1 MKIGRTARLLSG
13 LCIALGLL
21 AFVVVWHNWGDTW
34 GAGWRH
40 ANGETGVGNS
50 RLTAP
55 HHTPHNT
62 PPNTLPNSP
71 ANGASLAPPSA
82 TAALSSS
89 EKTAQIERGL
99 YLARAGNC
107 VACHSA
113 RGAAPMAGGRRIDTP
128 FGAVYSSN
136 LTPDAATG
144 IGLWSP
150 QDFWQALHHGRSRDG
165 RLLTPAF
172 PYNHTSVITRSDSDD
187 LLAWLQSL
195 PPVSQA
201 TPAHTLV
208 WPVGTQAALAVWRT
222 LFFKPTPFQPQ
233 PNQSAEWNRG
243 AYLVTGLGH
252 CAACHSPRNALGASG
267 DVNDLSGGLMPVIN
281 WYAPD
286 LTRDAET
293 GMASTP
299 LSGIVQLLR
308 SGEAGH
314 AQTSGPMAEVVQHGT
329 QHMSEADLRAM
340 AVYLQYRA
348 QQNTPTPAKASSPP
362 ARTPVSPLT
371 AEKGIKVYERHC
383 VQCHGEQGQGVTT
396 ATGKIAYP
404 ALAGNRAVLLNDP
417 TNLVQMVLYG
427 GYGPATASHPR
438 PFGMPPAVLE
448 LDDRDIAAVLT
459 HLRTQWGNQASEVTP
474 LQVNRIR
481 AAQGH

>member
-1 MKIGRTARLLSG
+1 MKNRLIGRLVSG
-13 LCIALGLL
+13 LCL
-21 AFVVVWHNWGDTW
+21 AVGVLAIGVVWDNWGDTW
-34 GAGWRH
+34 
-40 ANGETGVGNS
+40 
-50 RLTAP
+50 RLSARP
-55 HHTPHNT
+55 TPALT
-62 PPNTLPNSP
+62 DLAERSDFEKK
-71 ANGASLAPPSA
+71 AS
-82 TAALSSS
+82 
-89 EKTAQIERGL
+89 IERGQ

-113 RGAAPMAGGRRIDTP
+113 RGLPPMAGGRRIETP

-136 LTPDAATG
+136 LTPDNETG
-144 IGLWSP
+144 IGHWTT

-165 RLLTPAF
+165 RLLAPAF
-172 PYNHTSVITRSDSDD
+172 PYNHTSVITRADSDD
-187 LLAWLQSL
+187 LLAFLQSL
-195 PPVSQA
+195 PPVHQP

-222 LFFKPTPFQPQ
+222 LFFKPVPFQADPAQ
-233 PNQSAEWNRG
+233 TAEWNRG

-267 DVNDLSGGLMPVIN
+267 EVHDLSGGLMPVIN

-293 GMASTP
+293 GLASTP
-299 LSGIVQLLR
+299 LPRIVQLLR
-308 SGEAGH
+308 TGESAH

-329 QHMSEADLRAM
+329 QYMSETDLHAM
-340 AVYLQYRA
+340 AVYLQHRA
-348 QQNTPTPAKASSPP
+348 RQNTQPSPP
-362 ARTPVSPLT
+362 APRAQVGAMT
-371 AEKGIKVYERHC
+371 AEKGLKVYERHC

-396 ATGKIAYP
+396 PLGQVAYP

-427 GYGPATASHPR
+427 GYGPATAGHPR

-448 LDDRDIAAVLT
+448 LDDRDISAVLT